1 MNDEEIVVTE
11 VTEVTVAEDPP
22 KKEKKKN
29 KKLGKVI
36 AYAVVFLIL
45 GCVVTGL
52 SAVLPTLPYTFTKTE
67 QIRTVGYGFPL
78 KFAEQTR
85 TDDEMTALTD
95 GDFNKNV
102 NKAFILPRY
111 DLFETEWSIGNAVAD
126 IFINT
131 AVIAAIGTFFVLF
144 ARLARKCLKFAVFGL
159 LVCLLFCLL
168 PAMPG
173 TFTVEEIEPMHFGFP
188 LKYLEQTFDVESL
201 KTNEK
206 LDQLLKQNFLSPN
219 LLASDPSRT
228 TTHFVAYKLLASIL
242 MNAVLLAAAANL
254 ITVLKIL
261 INGGKGKG
269 VAAHYSARF
278 DSLVLRPL
286 EKKNMLSEKTVLRLS
301 ARADAFGL
309 PEKEKKKLS
318 DGKKK

>member
-95 GDFNKNV
+95 GDCNKNV

-131 AVIAAIGTFFVLF
+131 AVIAATIGRADRANGTYVLK
-144 ARLARKCLKFAVFGL
+144 ATVNGEACAVTQDGAAVAAL
-159 LVCLLFCLL
+159 TK
-168 PAMPG
+168 G
-173 TFTVEEIEPMHFGFP
+173 
-188 LKYLEQTFDVESL
+188 
-201 KTNEK
+201 TNEARYET
-206 LDQLLKQNFLSPN
+206 DAHGLSE
-219 LLASDPSRT
+219 
-228 TTHFVAYKLLASIL
+228 
-242 MNAVLLAAAANL
+242 
-254 ITVLKIL
+254 
-261 INGGKGKG
+261 
-269 VAAHYSARF
+269 
-278 DSLVLRPL
+278 LVL
-286 EKKNMLSEKTVLRLS
+286 T
-301 ARADAFGL
+301 ADAFGSTVVSSL
-309 PEKEKKKLS
+309 KSESGLS
-318 DGKKK
+318 FILR

>member
-102 NKAFILPRY
+102 NKAFILSRY
-111 DLFETEWSIGNAVAD
+111 DLF
-126 IFINT
+126 
-131 AVIAAIGTFFVLF
+131 
-144 ARLARKCLKFAVFGL
+144 
-159 LVCLLFCLL
+159 
-168 PAMPG
+168 
-173 TFTVEEIEPMHFGFP
+173 
-188 LKYLEQTFDVESL
+188 
-201 KTNEK
+201 
-206 LDQLLKQNFLSPN
+206 
-219 LLASDPSRT
+219 
-228 TTHFVAYKLLASIL
+228 
-242 MNAVLLAAAANL
+242 
-254 ITVLKIL
+254 
-261 INGGKGKG
+261 
-269 VAAHYSARF
+269 
-278 DSLVLRPL
+278 
-286 EKKNMLSEKTVLRLS
+286 
-301 ARADAFGL
+301 
-309 PEKEKKKLS
+309 
-318 DGKKK
+318 